1 MLAKKY
7 GRKFAATP
15 ANVPPHVAKSGILE
29 SSMSPTNHPIAM
41 GKKHNIQRVALASY
55 DIPLH
60 CPFCGACAHDPD
72 PEKQARLKPCQH
84 TLFMVHDE
92 GFEYRSA
99 RFDQLMGIEGV
110 ADDDVE
116 LGDKG
121 YDGFTDRVCCPD
133 SVKFATFIPA
143 PSFFGAYYGFAPEP

>member
-1 MLAKKY
+1 MSKK
-7 GRKFAATP
+7 T
-15 ANVPPHVAKSGILE
+15 
-29 SSMSPTNHPIAM
+29 
-41 GKKHNIQRVALASY
+41 HNIQRVELASY

-60 CPFCGACAHDPD
+60 CPFCGARAFDPD
-72 PEKQARLKPCQH
+72 PEKQAKLKPCQH
-84 TLFMVHDE
+84 TLFIAHDE
-92 GFEYRSA
+92 GFEYRSP

-116 LGDKG
+116 LGDTG

-133 SVKFATFIPA
+133 SVKFATYIPA